1 MRYWG
6 LFMVK
11 INNKIPARRS
21 QAINRDSELGLDI
34 YGKDEAFVVTEKN
47 AGNKLLPA
55 KDDSIFS
62 NEIIENELNFK
73 EIFELTDDIEINKFL
88 IEKSTEL
95 YKLHSKTA
103 LELGKIFVD
112 VEEKLSGSNQY
123 DGIYT
128 KWLDKNGFNKMTALR
143 YKRRYRLFEQ
153 LETIVG
159 KNILMTLPQKMIDEI
174 SLKPEEEIKKYLKLL
189 DEGKNKQELQMI
201 IESKIE
207 VVQIVSIADFDF
219 LKEYE
224 RINDKLKSI
233 SFDNLDNKKKE
244 TLEKD
249 IQRIEKILEKYI

>member
-1 MRYWG
+1 MG
-6 LFMVK
+6 KL
-11 INNKIPARRS
+11 NNKKIPARRS
-21 QAINRDSELGLDI
+21 QTINRGSELGLDI
-34 YGKDEAFVVTEKN
+34 YGKDETLVVTEKN
-47 AGNKLLPA
+47 AGNNLLPA

-73 EIFELTDDIEINKFL
+73 EIFELTDDMEINKFL

-123 DGIYT
+123 DGVYT
-128 KWLDKNGFNKMTALR
+128 KWLEKNGFNKMTALR
-143 YKRRYRLFEQ
+143 YKRRYRLFEH
-153 LETIVG
+153 LETVIG

-174 SLKPEEEIKKYLKLL
+174 SSKPEEEIKKYLKFL
-189 DEGKNKQELQMI
+189 DEGKNKQELQMVM
-201 IESKIE
+201 ENKIE
-207 VVQIVSIADFDF
+207 VVQIASILDFDF
-219 LKEYE
+219 SKEYE
-224 RINDKLKSI
+224 KISNKLKSI

>member
-1 MRYWG
+1 MKYWG
-6 LFMVK
+6 LFMGK
-11 INNKIPARRS
+11 LNNKIPARRS
-21 QAINRDSELGLDI
+21 QINNRGSGFDLGI
-34 YGKDEAFVVTEKN
+34 YGKDEVLIITEKN

-73 EIFELTDDIEINKFL
+73 EIFELTDDVEINKFL

-123 DGIYT
+123 DGVYT

-153 LETIVG
+153 LETVVG
-159 KNILMTLPQKMIDEI
+159 KNILMTLPQKMIDEL
-174 SLKPEEEIKKYLKLL
+174 SLKPKEDIKKYLKLL
-189 DEGKNKQELQMI
+189 DEGKNKQELQMVM
-201 IESKIE
+201 ENKIE
-207 VVQIVSIADFDF
+207 VVQIASMVDFDF
-219 LKEYE
+219 SKEYE
-224 RINDKLKSI
+224 KINDKLKKI

>member
-1 MRYWG
+1 MG
-6 LFMVK
+6 KL
-11 INNKIPARRS
+11 NNKIPARRS
-21 QAINRDSELGLDI
+21 QTSNRDSKLDLGI
-34 YGKDEAFVVTEKN
+34 YGKDEALIVIEKN
-47 AGNKLLPA
+47 AGNNLLPA

-73 EIFELTDDIEINKFL
+73 EIFELTDDLEINKFL

-123 DGIYT
+123 DGVYT

-153 LETIVG
+153 LETVVG
-159 KNILMTLPQKMIDEI
+159 KNILMTLPQKMIDEL
-174 SLKPEEEIKKYLKLL
+174 SLKPEEDIKKYLKLL
-189 DEGKNKQELQMI
+189 DEGKNKQELKMVM
-201 IESKIE
+201 ENKSE
-207 VVQIVSIADFDF
+207 VVQIASMVDFDF
-219 LKEYE
+219 SKEYKK
-224 RINDKLKSI
+224 INDKLKKI

-249 IQRIEKILEKYI
+249 IQRIEKILEKYV

>member
-1 MRYWG
+1 MG
-6 LFMVK
+6 KL
-11 INNKIPARRS
+11 NNKIPARRS
-21 QAINRDSELGLDI
+21 QTSSRDSKLDLGI
-34 YGKDEAFVVTEKN
+34 YGKDKALIVTEKN
-47 AGNKLLPA
+47 AGNNLLPA

-123 DGIYT
+123 DGVYT

-153 LETIVG
+153 LETVVG
-159 KNILMTLPQKMIDEI
+159 KNILMTLPQKMIDEL
-174 SLKPEEEIKKYLKLL
+174 SLKPEEDIKKYLKLL
-189 DEGKNKQELQMI
+189 DEGKNKQELQMVM
-201 IESKIE
+201 ENKIE
-207 VVQIVSIADFDF
+207 VVQIASMVDFDF
-219 LKEYE
+219 SKEYE
-224 RINDKLKSI
+224 KINDKLKKI

-249 IQRIEKILEKYI
+249 IQRIEKILEKYV

>member
-1 MRYWG
+1 MG
-6 LFMVK
+6 KL
-11 INNKIPARRS
+11 NNKIPARRS
-21 QAINRDSELGLDI
+21 QTSSRDSKLDLGI
-34 YGKDEAFVVTEKN
+34 YGKDEALIVTEKN

-123 DGIYT
+123 DGVYT

-153 LETIVG
+153 LETVVG
-159 KNILMTLPQKMIDEI
+159 KNILMTLPQKMIDEL
-174 SLKPEEEIKKYLKLL
+174 SLKPEEDIKKYLKLL
-189 DEGKNKQELQMI
+189 DEGKNKQELLMVM
-201 IESKIE
+201 ENKIE
-207 VVQIVSIADFDF
+207 VVQIASMVDFDF
-219 LKEYE
+219 SKEYE
-224 RINDKLKSI
+224 KINDKLKKI

-249 IQRIEKILEKYI
+249 IQRIEKILEKYV

>member
-1 MRYWG
+1 MG
-6 LFMVK
+6 KL
-11 INNKIPARRS
+11 NNKIPARRS
-21 QAINRDSELGLDI
+21 QTSSRDSKLDLGI
-34 YGKDEAFVVTEKN
+34 YGKDEALIVTEKN

-123 DGIYT
+123 DGVYT

-153 LETIVG
+153 LETVVG
-159 KNILMTLPQKMIDEI
+159 KNILMTLPQKMIDELC
-174 SLKPEEEIKKYLKLL
+174 LKPEEDIKKYLKLL
-189 DEGKNKQELQMI
+189 DEGKNKQELQMVM
-201 IESKIE
+201 ENKIE
-207 VVQIVSIADFDF
+207 VVQIASMVDFDF
-219 LKEYE
+219 SKEYE
-224 RINDKLKSI
+224 KINDKLKKI

-249 IQRIEKILEKYI
+249 IQRIEKILEKYV

>member
-1 MRYWG
+1 MG
-6 LFMVK
+6 KL
-11 INNKIPARRS
+11 NNKIPARRS
-21 QAINRDSELGLDI
+21 QTSSRDSKLDLGI
-34 YGKDEAFVVTEKN
+34 YGKDEALIVTEKN

-123 DGIYT
+123 DGVYT

-153 LETIVG
+153 LETVVG
-159 KNILMTLPQKMIDEI
+159 KNILMTLPQKMIDEL
-174 SLKPEEEIKKYLKLL
+174 SLKPEEDIKKYLKLL
-189 DEGKNKQELQMI
+189 DEGKNKQELLMVM
-201 IESKIE
+201 ENKIE
-207 VVQIVSIADFDF
+207 VVQIASMVDFDF
-219 LKEYE
+219 AKEYE
-224 RINDKLKSI
+224 KINDKLKKI

-249 IQRIEKILEKYI
+249 IQRIEKILEKYV

>member
-1 MRYWG
+1 MG
-6 LFMVK
+6 KL
-11 INNKIPARRS
+11 NNKIPARRS
-21 QAINRDSELGLDI
+21 QTTSRDSKLNLDI
-34 YGKDEAFVVTEKN
+34 YGKDEALIVTEKN
-47 AGNKLLPA
+47 AGNNLLPA

-123 DGIYT
+123 DGVYT

-153 LETIVG
+153 LETVVG
-159 KNILMTLPQKMIDEI
+159 KNILMTLPQKMIDEL
-174 SLKPEEEIKKYLKLL
+174 SLKPEEDIKKYLKLL

-201 IESKIE
+201 MENKIE
-207 VVQIVSIADFDF
+207 VVQIASMVDFDF
-219 LKEYE
+219 SKEYE
-224 RINDKLKSI
+224 KINDKLKKI

-249 IQRIEKILEKYI
+249 IQRIEKILEKYV

>member
-1 MRYWG
+1 MG
-6 LFMVK
+6 KL
-11 INNKIPARRS
+11 NNKIPARRS
-21 QAINRDSELGLDI
+21 QTSSRDSKLDLGI
-34 YGKDEAFVVTEKN
+34 YGKDEALIVTEKN

-123 DGIYT
+123 DGVYT

-153 LETIVG
+153 LETVVG
-159 KNILMTLPQKMIDEI
+159 KNILMTLPQKMIDEL
-174 SLKPEEEIKKYLKLL
+174 SLKPEEDIKKYLKLL
-189 DEGKNKQELQMI
+189 DEGKNKQELLMVM
-201 IESKIE
+201 ENKIE
-207 VVQIVSIADFDF
+207 VVQIASMVDFDF
-219 LKEYE
+219 SKEYE
-224 RINDKLKSI
+224 KINDKLKKI

-249 IQRIEKILEKYI
+249 IQRIEKILEKYL

>member
-1 MRYWG
+1 MG
-6 LFMVK
+6 KL
-11 INNKIPARRS
+11 NNKKIPARRS
-21 QAINRDSELGLDI
+21 QAINRGSELGLDI
-34 YGKDEAFVVTEKN
+34 YGKDETLVVTEKN
-47 AGNKLLPA
+47 AGNNLLPA

-73 EIFELTDDIEINKFL
+73 EIFELTDDMEINKFL

-123 DGIYT
+123 DGVYT
-128 KWLDKNGFNKMTALR
+128 KWLEKNGFNKMTALR
-143 YKRRYRLFEQ
+143 YKRRYRLFEH
-153 LETIVG
+153 LETVIG

-174 SLKPEEEIKKYLKLL
+174 SSKPEEEIKKYLKFL
-189 DEGKNKQELQMI
+189 DEGKNKQELQMVM
-201 IESKIE
+201 ENKIE
-207 VVQIVSIADFDF
+207 VVQIASILDFDF
-219 LKEYE
+219 SKEYE
-224 RINDKLKSI
+224 KISNKLKSI

-244 TLEKD
+244 TFEKD

>member
-1 MRYWG
+1 MG
-6 LFMVK
+6 KL
-11 INNKIPARRS
+11 NNKKIPARRS
-21 QAINRDSELGLDI
+21 QIINRASELGLDV
-34 YGKDEAFVVTEKN
+34 YGKDEAHVVIEKN

-123 DGIYT
+123 DGVYT

-153 LETIVG
+153 LETVVG
-159 KNILMTLPQKMIDEI
+159 KNILMTLPQKMIDEL
-174 SLKPEEEIKKYLKLL
+174 SLKPKEDIKKYLNLL
-189 DEGKNKQELQMI
+189 DEGKNKQELQMVMGN
-201 IESKIE
+201 KIE
-207 VVQIVSIADFDF
+207 VVQIASMAGFDF
-219 LKEYE
+219 SKEYE
-224 RINDKLKSI
+224 KINDKLKKI

-249 IQRIEKILEKYI
+249 IQRIEKILEKYV